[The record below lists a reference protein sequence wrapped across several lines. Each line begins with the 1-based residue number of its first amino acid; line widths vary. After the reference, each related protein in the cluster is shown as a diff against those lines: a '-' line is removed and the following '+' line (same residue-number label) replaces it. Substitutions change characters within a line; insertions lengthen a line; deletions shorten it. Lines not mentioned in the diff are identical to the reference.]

1 MKNRNLSMIKTF
13 IFVMIAV
20 CFFANGVLHV
30 SAASEV
36 TGVTQTRSDEESVTV
51 SWKSLKNA
59 YGYDVF
65 ISTGNGK
72 YKRLTNK
79 TCDVV
84 GSKNTKKK
92 ISNLTSS
99 RTYYVVVKAV
109 YKKENGK
116 YKIGPAGKRLE
127 VVTSPSK
134 TAKSTI
140 KQIKATPHYIRFKWD
155 KVRGANRY
163 IVYVN
168 DKKKAVVKKN
178 AVSIRVRTGSVNNV
192 RVVPVKRSSSG
203 FMAKGG
209 NIEAYDFYSSPK
221 RPKRV
226 AAFRYN
232 NLLWQPTE
240 SNTVTIGWTKAA
252 GDKYD
257 PTGYQM
263 EVYSLE
269 GRRLNLYYSTKTK
282 LSINIPSVEN
292 KGFKVRV
299 RAYVKINGKKYFGK
313 WTDMQTVIPQAKI
326 SMKRT
331 GRNSVEINWE
341 SVKNVTKYHVYAC
354 NDIKAEKPEWYE
366 VATVG
371 AGTNSYEYNN
381 CIEGKYT
388 AMYVIPEVQVGRNTY
403 KASYTWHLYM
413 NIEAS
418 L

>member
-1 MKNRNLSMIKTF
+1 MKNRNLSILKAF
-13 IFVMIAV
+13 IFVMMAV
-20 CFFANGVLHV
+20 CFFSNGTLKA

-36 TGVTQTRSDEESVTV
+36 KGLTQTRSEEDSVTV

-65 ISTGNGK
+65 ISSGNGK

-192 RVVPVKRSSSG
+192 RVVPVKRSRSG

-341 SVKNVTKYHVYAC
+341 SVKNVTKNHVYAC

-413 NIEAS
+413 NIE
-418 L
+418 

>member
-1 MKNRNLSMIKTF
+1 MKNRNLSILKAF
-13 IFVMIAV
+13 IFVMMAV
-20 CFFANGVLHV
+20 CFFSNGTLKA

-36 TGVTQTRSDEESVTV
+36 KGLTQTRSEEDSVTV

-65 ISTGNGK
+65 ISSGNGK

-192 RVVPVKRSSSG
+192 RVVPVKRSNSG

-413 NIEAS
+413 NIE
-418 L
+418 

>member
-1 MKNRNLSMIKTF
+1 MKNRNLSILKAF
-13 IFVMIAV
+13 IFVMMAV
-20 CFFANGVLHV
+20 CFFSNGTLKA

-36 TGVTQTRSDEESVTV
+36 KGLTQTRSEEDSVTV

-65 ISTGNGK
+65 ISSGNGK

-341 SVKNVTKYHVYAC
+341 SVENVTKYHVYAC

-413 NIEAS
+413 NIE
-418 L
+418 

>member
-1 MKNRNLSMIKTF
+1 MKNRNLSILKAF
-13 IFVMIAV
+13 IFVMMAV
-20 CFFANGVLHV
+20 CFFSNGTLKA

-36 TGVTQTRSDEESVTV
+36 KGLTQTRSEEDSVTV

-65 ISTGNGK
+65 ISSGNGK

-168 DKKKAVVKKN
+168 DKKKADVKKN

-413 NIEAS
+413 NIE
-418 L
+418 

>member
-1 MKNRNLSMIKTF
+1 MKNRNLSILKAF
-13 IFVMIAV
+13 IFVMMAV
-20 CFFANGVLHV
+20 CFFSNGTLKA

-36 TGVTQTRSDEESVTV
+36 KGLTQTQSEEDSVTV

-65 ISTGNGK
+65 ISSGNGK

-413 NIEAS
+413 NIE
-418 L
+418 

>member
-1 MKNRNLSMIKTF
+1 MKNRNLSILKAF
-13 IFVMIAV
+13 IFVMMAV
-20 CFFANGVLHV
+20 CFFSNGTLKA

-36 TGVTQTRSDEESVTV
+36 KGLTQTRSEEDSVTV

-65 ISTGNGK
+65 ISSGNGK

-341 SVKNVTKYHVYAC
+341 SVKNATKYHVYAC
-354 NDIKAEKPEWYE
+354 NDIKADKPEWYE

-371 AGTNSYEYNN
+371 SGTNSYEYNN

-413 NIEAS
+413 NIE
-418 L
+418 

>member
-178 AVSIRVRTGSVNNV
+178 AVSIRVRIGSVNNV

-413 NIEAS
+413 NIE
-418 L
+418 

>member
-1 MKNRNLSMIKTF
+1 MKNRNLSILKAF
-13 IFVMIAV
+13 IFVMMAV
-20 CFFANGVLHV
+20 CFFSNGTLKA

-36 TGVTQTRSDEESVTV
+36 KGLTQTRSEEDSVTV

-65 ISTGNGK
+65 ISSGNGK

-178 AVSIRVRTGSVNNV
+178 AVSICVRTGSVNNV

-413 NIEAS
+413 NIE
-418 L
+418 

>member
-1 MKNRNLSMIKTF
+1 MIGMKNRNLSILKAF
-13 IFVMIAV
+13 IFVMMAV
-20 CFFANGVLHV
+20 CFFSNGTLKA

-36 TGVTQTRSDEESVTV
+36 KGLTQTRSEEDSVTV

-65 ISTGNGK
+65 ISSGNGK

-413 NIEAS
+413 NIE
-418 L
+418 

>member
-1 MKNRNLSMIKTF
+1 MKNRNLSILKAF
-13 IFVMIAV
+13 IFVMMAV
-20 CFFANGVLHV
+20 CFFSNGTLKA

-36 TGVTQTRSDEESVTV
+36 KGLTQTRSEEDSVTV

-65 ISTGNGK
+65 ISSGNGK

-282 LSINIPSVEN
+282 LSIHIPSVEN

-413 NIEAS
+413 NIE
-418 L
+418 

>member
-1 MKNRNLSMIKTF
+1 MKNRNLSILKAF
-13 IFVMIAV
+13 IFVMMAV
-20 CFFANGVLHV
+20 CFFSNGTLKA

-36 TGVTQTRSDEESVTV
+36 KGLTQTRSEEDSVTV

-65 ISTGNGK
+65 ISSGNGK

-155 KVRGANRY
+155 KVRGANSY

-413 NIEAS
+413 NIE
-418 L
+418 

>member
-1 MKNRNLSMIKTF
+1 MKNRNLSILKAF
-13 IFVMIAV
+13 IFVMMAV
-20 CFFANGVLHV
+20 CFFSNGTLKA

-36 TGVTQTRSDEESVTV
+36 KGLTQTRSEEDSVTV

-65 ISTGNGK
+65 ISSGNGK

-413 NIEAS
+413 NIE
-418 L
+418 

>member
-1 MKNRNLSMIKTF
+1 MKNRNLSILKAF
-13 IFVMIAV
+13 IFVMMAV
-20 CFFANGVLHV
+20 CFFSNGTLKA

-36 TGVTQTRSDEESVTV
+36 KGLTQTRSEEDSVTV

-65 ISTGNGK
+65 ISSGNGK

-388 AMYVIPEVQVGRNTY
+388 AMYVIPGVQVGRNTY

-413 NIEAS
+413 NIE
-418 L
+418 

>member
-1 MKNRNLSMIKTF
+1 MKNRNLSILKAF
-13 IFVMIAV
+13 IFVMMAV
-20 CFFANGVLHV
+20 CFFSNGTLKA

-36 TGVTQTRSDEESVTV
+36 KGLTQTRSEEDSVTV

-65 ISTGNGK
+65 ISSGNGK

-240 SNTVTIGWTKAA
+240 SNIVTIGWTKAA

-413 NIEAS
+413 NIE
-418 L
+418 

>member
-1 MKNRNLSMIKTF
+1 MKNRNLSILKAF
-13 IFVMIAV
+13 IFVMMAV
-20 CFFANGVLHV
+20 CFFSNGTLKA

-36 TGVTQTRSDEESVTV
+36 KGLTQTRSEEDSVTV

-65 ISTGNGK
+65 ISSGNGK

-263 EVYSLE
+263 KVYSLE

-413 NIEAS
+413 NIE
-418 L
+418 

>member
-1 MKNRNLSMIKTF
+1 MKNRNLSILKAF
-13 IFVMIAV
+13 IFVMMAV
-20 CFFANGVLHV
+20 CFFSNGTLKA

-36 TGVTQTRSDEESVTV
+36 KGLTQTRSEEDSVTV

-65 ISTGNGK
+65 ISSGNGK

-331 GRNSVEINWE
+331 GRNSVEINWD

-413 NIEAS
+413 NIE
-418 L
+418 

>member
-1 MKNRNLSMIKTF
+1 MKNRNLSILKAF
-13 IFVMIAV
+13 IFVMMAV
-20 CFFANGVLHV
+20 CFFSNGTLKA

-36 TGVTQTRSDEESVTV
+36 KGLTQTRSEEDSVTV

-65 ISTGNGK
+65 ISSGNGK

-140 KQIKATPHYIRFKWD
+140 KQIKATPHYIRFKWG
-155 KVRGANRY
+155 KGRGANRY

-413 NIEAS
+413 NIE
-418 L
+418 

>member
-1 MKNRNLSMIKTF
+1 MKNRNLSILKAF
-13 IFVMIAV
+13 IFVMMAV
-20 CFFANGVLHV
+20 CFFSNGTLKA

-36 TGVTQTRSDEESVTV
+36 KGLTQTRSEEDSVTV

-65 ISTGNGK
+65 ISSGNGK

-354 NDIKAEKPEWYE
+354 NDIKAEKLEWYE

-413 NIEAS
+413 NIE
-418 L
+418 

>member
-1 MKNRNLSMIKTF
+1 MKNRNLSILKAF
-13 IFVMIAV
+13 IFVMMAV
-20 CFFANGVLHV
+20 CFFSNGTLKA

-36 TGVTQTRSDEESVTV
+36 KGLTQTRSEEDSVTV

-65 ISTGNGK
+65 ISSGNGK

-209 NIEAYDFYSSPK
+209 NIETYDFYSSPK

-413 NIEAS
+413 NIE
-418 L
+418 

>member
-1 MKNRNLSMIKTF
+1 MKNRNLSILKAF
-13 IFVMIAV
+13 IFVMMAV
-20 CFFANGVLHV
+20 CFFSNGTLKA

-36 TGVTQTRSDEESVTV
+36 KGLTQTRSEEDSVTV

-65 ISTGNGK
+65 ISSGNGK

-403 KASYTWHLYM
+403 KASYTWHLYT
-413 NIEAS
+413 NIE
-418 L
+418 

>member
-1 MKNRNLSMIKTF
+1 MKNRNLSILKAF
-13 IFVMIAV
+13 IFVMMAV
-20 CFFANGVLHV
+20 CFFSNGTLKA

-36 TGVTQTRSDEESVTV
+36 KGLTQTRSEEDSVTV

-65 ISTGNGK
+65 ISSGNGK

-178 AVSIRVRTGSVNNV
+178 AVSI
-192 RVVPVKRSSSG
+192 RSSSG

-413 NIEAS
+413 NIE
-418 L
+418 

>member
-1 MKNRNLSMIKTF
+1 MKNRNLSILKAF
-13 IFVMIAV
+13 IFVMMAV
-20 CFFANGVLHV
+20 CFFSNGTLKA

-36 TGVTQTRSDEESVTV
+36 KGLTQTRSEEDSVTV
-51 SWKSLKNA
+51 SWKNLKNA

-65 ISTGNGK
+65 ISSGNGK

-299 RAYVKINGKKYFGK
+299 RAYVKINGKKCFGK

-413 NIEAS
+413 NIE
-418 L
+418 

>member
-1 MKNRNLSMIKTF
+1 MIGMKNRNLSILKAL
-13 IFVMIAV
+13 IFVMMAV
-20 CFFANGVLHV
+20 CFFSNGTLKA

-36 TGVTQTRSDEESVTV
+36 KGLTQTRSEEDSVTV

-65 ISTGNGK
+65 ISSGNGK

-413 NIEAS
+413 NIE
-418 L
+418 

>member
-1 MKNRNLSMIKTF
+1 MKNRNLSILKAF
-13 IFVMIAV
+13 IFVMMAV
-20 CFFANGVLHV
+20 CFFSNGTLKA

-36 TGVTQTRSDEESVTV
+36 KGLTQTRSEEDSVTV

-65 ISTGNGK
+65 ISSGNGK

-140 KQIKATPHYIRFKWD
+140 KQIKATPHYIGFKWD
-155 KVRGANRY
+155 KVRGATRY

-178 AVSIRVRTGSVNNV
+178 AVSIRGRTGSVNNV

-341 SVKNVTKYHVYAC
+341 SVENVTKYHVYAC

-388 AMYVIPEVQVGRNTY
+388 AMYVIPEVQVGKNTY

-413 NIEAS
+413 NIE
-418 L
+418 

>member
-1 MKNRNLSMIKTF
+1 MKNRNLSILKAF
-13 IFVMIAV
+13 IFVMMAV
-20 CFFANGVLHV
+20 CFFSNGTLKA

-36 TGVTQTRSDEESVTV
+36 KGLTQTRSEEDSVTV

-65 ISTGNGK
+65 ISSGNGK

-168 DKKKAVVKKN
+168 DKKEAVVKKN

-341 SVKNVTKYHVYAC
+341 SVKNATKYHVYAC

-413 NIEAS
+413 NIE
-418 L
+418 

>member
-1 MKNRNLSMIKTF
+1 MKNRNLSILKAF
-13 IFVMIAV
+13 IFVMMAV
-20 CFFANGVLHV
+20 CFFSNGTLKA

-36 TGVTQTRSDEESVTV
+36 KGLTQTRSEEDSVTV

-65 ISTGNGK
+65 ILSGNGK

-413 NIEAS
+413 NIE
-418 L
+418 

>member
-1 MKNRNLSMIKTF
+1 M
-13 IFVMIAV
+13 
-20 CFFANGVLHV
+20 FFSNGTLKA

-36 TGVTQTRSDEESVTV
+36 KGLTQTRSEEDSVTV

-65 ISTGNGK
+65 ISSGNGK

-413 NIEAS
+413 NIE
-418 L
+418 

>member
-51 SWKSLKNA
+51 SWKRLKNA

-209 NIEAYDFYSSPK
+209 NIEAYDFHSSPK

-413 NIEAS
+413 NIE
-418 L
+418 

>member
-1 MKNRNLSMIKTF
+1 MKNRNLSILKAF
-13 IFVMIAV
+13 IFVMMAV
-20 CFFANGVLHV
+20 CFFSNGTLKA

-36 TGVTQTRSDEESVTV
+36 KGLTQTRSEEDSVTV

-65 ISTGNGK
+65 ISSGNGK

-84 GSKNTKKK
+84 GSKNTKKI

-413 NIEAS
+413 NIE
-418 L
+418 

>member
-1 MKNRNLSMIKTF
+1 MKNRNLSILKAF
-13 IFVMIAV
+13 IFVMMAV
-20 CFFANGVLHV
+20 CFFSNGTLKA

-36 TGVTQTRSDEESVTV
+36 KGLTQTRSEEDSVTV

-65 ISTGNGK
+65 ISSGNGK

-84 GSKNTKKK
+84 GSKNAKKK

-413 NIEAS
+413 NIE
-418 L
+418 

>member
-51 SWKSLKNA
+51 SWKRLKNA

-403 KASYTWHLYM
+403 KASFTWHLYM
-413 NIEAS
+413 NIE
-418 L
+418 

>member
-1 MKNRNLSMIKTF
+1 MKNRNLSLLKAF
-13 IFVMIAV
+13 IFVMMAV
-20 CFFANGVLHV
+20 CFFSNGTLKA

-36 TGVTQTRSDEESVTV
+36 KGLTQTRSEEDSVTV

-65 ISTGNGK
+65 ISSGNGK

-413 NIEAS
+413 NIE
-418 L
+418 

>member
-1 MKNRNLSMIKTF
+1 MKNRNLSILKAL
-13 IFVMIAV
+13 IFVMMAV
-20 CFFANGVLHV
+20 CFFSNGTLKA

-36 TGVTQTRSDEESVTV
+36 KGLTQTRSEEDSVTV

-65 ISTGNGK
+65 ISSGNGK

-341 SVKNVTKYHVYAC
+341 SVKNVTKYHVYVC

-413 NIEAS
+413 NIE
-418 L
+418 

>member
-1 MKNRNLSMIKTF
+1 MKNRNLSILKAF
-13 IFVMIAV
+13 IFVMMAV
-20 CFFANGVLHV
+20 CFFSNGTLKA

-36 TGVTQTRSDEESVTV
+36 KGLTQTRSEEDSVTV

-65 ISTGNGK
+65 ISSGNGK

-178 AVSIRVRTGSVNNV
+178 AVSIRVRIGSVNNV

-413 NIEAS
+413 NIE
-418 L
+418 

>member
-20 CFFANGVLHV
+20 CFFSNGTLKA

-36 TGVTQTRSDEESVTV
+36 KGLTQTRSEEDSVTV

-65 ISTGNGK
+65 ISSGNGK

-263 EVYSLE
+263 EVYLLE

-413 NIEAS
+413 NIE
-418 L
+418 

>member
-72 YKRLTNK
+72 YKRLTK
-79 TCDVV
+79 RTDCDVV

-92 ISNLTSS
+92 ISNLTSGS
-99 RTYYVVVKAV
+99 TYYVVIKAV

-221 RPKRV
+221 SC
-226 AAFRYN
+226 
-232 NLLWQPTE
+232 LLYT
-240 SNTVTIGWTKAA
+240 S
-252 GDKYD
+252 
-257 PTGYQM
+257 
-263 EVYSLE
+263 
-269 GRRLNLYYSTKTK
+269 
-282 LSINIPSVEN
+282 PSP
-292 KGFKVRV
+292 RD
-299 RAYVKINGKKYFGK
+299 A
-313 WTDMQTVIPQAKI
+313 
-326 SMKRT
+326 
-331 GRNSVEINWE
+331 
-341 SVKNVTKYHVYAC
+341 
-354 NDIKAEKPEWYE
+354 
-366 VATVG
+366 
-371 AGTNSYEYNN
+371 
-381 CIEGKYT
+381 
-388 AMYVIPEVQVGRNTY
+388 
-403 KASYTWHLYM
+403 
-413 NIEAS
+413 
-418 L
+418 

>member
-1 MKNRNLSMIKTF
+1 MM
-13 IFVMIAV
+13 AV
-20 CFFANGVLHV
+20 CFFSNGTLKA

-36 TGVTQTRSDEESVTV
+36 KGLTQTRSEEDSVTV

-65 ISTGNGK
+65 ISSGNGK

-413 NIEAS
+413 NIE
-418 L
+418 

>member
-1 MKNRNLSMIKTF
+1 MKNRNLSILKAF
-13 IFVMIAV
+13 IFVMMAV
-20 CFFANGVLHV
+20 CFFSNGTLKA
-30 SAASEV
+30 SAASQV
-36 TGVTQTRSDEESVTV
+36 KGLTQTRSEEDSVTV

-65 ISTGNGK
+65 ISSGNGK

-413 NIEAS
+413 NIE
-418 L
+418 